1 MSTAAKSSSHAFAT
15 AGMPSLFSRR
25 VVQHDARKAFKRRHM
40 TLRNRLVVLVLV
52 TLAPVIAVQ
61 LADQFERANQ
71 QEQIALREA
80 QNRAELVA
88 GQLVQF
94 TAGYRELLVAVA
106 AAEAIQAGDSERCN
120 AYTYNLQQQFRGAF
134 TLGAA
139 DLEGNVYC
147 LGMPYLHGRAI
158 NNADRPY
165 FRQALDTRDF
175 VVGEHAFARVPGD
188 AVLHYAYPIIDPRT
202 QEPKGVLAASLS
214 LKWMAERLA
223 ENPLSPGARLTV
235 TDRRGTVLIE
245 LPERGNVSKP
255 VHEQLR
261 SVLLQRRQPGA
272 ASWIDAEGNERIVG
286 YVPIDAGPKGLT
298 VALSLPR
305 DMVLAPVR
313 QAALR
318 DGLTLAAAI
327 GLGLFLAWFVA
338 RSKLYRPLSML
349 THTAGRWSEGDLT
362 ARTGLARVEDV
373 EFRQLGTTLD
383 SMAENL
389 HARQQELA
397 AANEEMRRSRDEAL
411 KASLSKTHF
420 LAAASHDLRQP
431 LQAMN
436 LNIAL
441 LAARHG
447 QGPDSATI
455 DRLRRSVGS
464 LAELLNALLDVSQ
477 LDAGLIKPNVSD
489 FGLDTLLQSIADEFS
504 AAARQKGVHLSVE
517 PFHAAV
523 RSDPVLLG
531 RMARNL
537 VSNAIKYTDT
547 GGWVKVSCR
556 DCVDRIEIVV
566 ADSGAGIPADKQE
579 EVFEEFRQLGNP
591 QRNPSL
597 GLGLGLAIVK
607 RMSVLL
613 QHPVQLYSE
622 VGVGTTVSIAVPR
635 AQRLERRAPDLDSLH
650 LQGRAL
656 LVEDDLLVAESTADL
671 LRSWGLHVSVVGTA
685 EEAFEMIDDA
695 SQAWNAVLADY
706 RLPTYCGLDV
716 VARARQSQPQ
726 ALTLVL
732 TGDAADKRL
741 ADARE
746 KGLQV
751 LEKPVRLERLAQAL
765 APLARDTQRTGTPP
779 RNLRLAS

>member
-1 MSTAAKSSSHAFAT
+1 MNMK
-15 AGMPSLFSRR
+15 
-25 VVQHDARKAFKRRHM
+25 
-40 TLRNRLVVLVLV
+40 LRTRLVVLIAV
-52 TLAPVIAVQ
+52 TLAPVVAIQ
-61 LADQFERANQ
+61 LFDRIDRIGQ
-71 QEQIALREA
+71 QEDAALREA
-80 QNRAELVA
+80 QSRATLVA
-88 GQLVQF
+88 GQLEQL
-94 TAGYRELLVAVA
+94 TAGYRDLLIAVGA
-106 AAEAIQAGDSERCN
+106 SGAVQTGDTERCN
-120 AYTYNLQQQFRGAF
+120 AYADNLQQQFRGAF

-139 DLEGNVYC
+139 NLNGDIYC
-147 LGMPYLHGRAI
+147 VGLSFLRGRSI
-158 NNADRPY
+158 NIADRPY
-165 FRQALDTRDF
+165 FKQAVETRDF

-188 AVLHYAYPIIDPRT
+188 AVLHYAYPILEPGT
-202 QEPKGVLAASLS
+202 QEPKGVLVASLM
-214 LKWMAERLA
+214 LRWVADRLA
-223 ENPLSPGARLTV
+223 ENPLPPGARLTV
-235 TDRRGTVLIE
+235 ADRAGTILVE
-245 LPERGNVSKP
+245 LPERGNISKP
-255 VHEQLR
+255 VNTQLR
-261 SVLLQRRQPGA
+261 QLLVERRQPGA
-272 ASWIDAEGNERIVG
+272 ASWVDNDGAERIVG
-286 YVPIDAGPKGLT
+286 YVPLDAGPKGLS

-305 DMVLAPVR
+305 DAVLAPLR
-313 QAALR
+313 RAAIR
-318 DGLTLAAAI
+318 DAVTLAAAV

-349 THTAGRWSEGDLT
+349 TVTAGRWSEGDLT
-362 ARTGLARVEDV
+362 ARTGLAKVEDM

-447 QGPDSATI
+447 QGPDATTI
-455 DRLRRSVGS
+455 ERLRRSVGS

-489 FGLDTLLQSIADEFS
+489 FGLESLLQSIADEFS

-566 ADSGAGIPADKQE
+566 ADSGAGIPPDKQE

-622 VGVGTTVSIAVPR
+622 PGVGTTVSISVPR

-650 LQGRAL
+650 LEGRAL
-656 LVEDDLLVAESTADL
+656 LVEDDALVAESTADL

-685 EEAFEMIDDA
+685 EEAYELIQDPL
-695 SQAWNAVLADY
+695 QTWNAVLADY
-706 RLPTYCGLDV
+706 RLPSHCGLDV
-716 VARARQSQPQ
+716 VDLAKQAQPQ
-726 ALTLVL
+726 ALALVL

-765 APLARDTQRTGTPP
+765 APLARDAARGGA
-779 RNLRLAS
+779 RNLRLAG

>member
-1 MSTAAKSSSHAFAT
+1 MK
-15 AGMPSLFSRR
+15 
-25 VVQHDARKAFKRRHM
+25 
-40 TLRNRLVVLVLV
+40 LRTRLVVLIVV
-52 TLAPVIAVQ
+52 TLAPAVGIQ
-61 LADQFERANQ
+61 VVDRIERISQ
-71 QEQIALREA
+71 QEDAALREV
-80 QNRAELVA
+80 QSRASLVA
-88 GQLVQF
+88 GQLEQL
-94 TAGYRELLVAVA
+94 TSGYRELLMAVNA
-106 AAEAIQAGDSERCN
+106 SGAVQPSDVERCN
-120 AYTYNLQQQFRGAF
+120 AYIDDLAQQFGGVPTF
-134 TLGAA
+134 MLGAA
-139 DLEGNVYC
+139 DLKGNVYC
-147 LGMPYLHGRAI
+147 VGQPFLRGRPI
-158 NNADRPY
+158 NIADRTY
-165 FRQALDTRDF
+165 FKQALETGDF

-188 AVLHYAYPIIDPRT
+188 AVLHYAYPMLDPDT
-202 QEPKGVLAASLS
+202 QQPEGVLIVSL
-214 LKWMAERLA
+214 LLRRVADILA
-223 ENPLSPGARLTV
+223 ENPLPAGARLTV
-235 TDRRGTVLIE
+235 TDRRGTALIE
-245 LPERGNVSKP
+245 LPERDGVSKP
-255 VHEQLR
+255 VNPQLR
-261 SVLLQRRQPGA
+261 SLLLERHQPGA
-272 ASWIDAEGNERIVG
+272 ASWVDSSGEERIVG
-286 YVPIDAGPKGLT
+286 YVPLDAGPRGLS
-298 VALSLPR
+298 VALSMPR
-305 DMVLAPVR
+305 DAVMAPLR
-313 QAALR
+313 RAALR
-318 DGLTLAAAI
+318 DAVTLLAAV

-349 THTAGRWSEGDLT
+349 TATAGRWSEGDLT
-362 ARTGLARVEDV
+362 ARTGLAKVEDV
-373 EFRQLGTTLD
+373 EFSLLGTTLD

-389 HARQQELA
+389 HTRQQELA

-447 QGPDSATI
+447 QGPDATTI
-455 DRLRRSVGS
+455 ERLRRSVGS

-489 FGLDTLLQSIADEFS
+489 FGLESLLQSIADEFS

-537 VSNAIKYTDT
+537 VSNAVKYTEA

-556 DCVDRIEIVV
+556 DCVDHIDIVV

-607 RMSVLL
+607 RMSMLL

-622 VGVGTTVSIAVPR
+622 PGVGTTVSMSVPR
-635 AQRLERRAPDLDSLH
+635 AHRLERRAPDLDSLH
-650 LQGRAL
+650 FEGRAL

-671 LRSWGLHVSVVGTA
+671 LRSWGLHVSVVGSA
-685 EEAFEMIDDA
+685 EEAFQLIDDTL
-695 SQAWNAVLADY
+695 QTWNAVLADY
-706 RLPTYCGLDV
+706 RLPTHSGLDV
-716 VARARQSQPQ
+716 LERVRQSQPQ

-741 ADARE
+741 ADARD

-765 APLARDTQRTGTPP
+765 TPLARDPSRGTTT
-779 RNLRLAS
+779 RNLRLAG